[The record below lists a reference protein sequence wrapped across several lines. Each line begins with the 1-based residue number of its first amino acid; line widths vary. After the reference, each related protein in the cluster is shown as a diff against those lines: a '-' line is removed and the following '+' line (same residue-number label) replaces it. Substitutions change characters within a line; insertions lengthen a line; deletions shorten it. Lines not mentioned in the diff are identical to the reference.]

1 MSKRGDLSGVRG
13 AKSMD
18 FRRDREDI
26 GGGGLVTYLVMNLAR
41 IKVLTHLNCS
51 EEKPSMCGLGIEEQD
66 GDS

>member
-1 MSKRGDLSGVRG
+1 
-13 AKSMD
+13 MD